1 MPRRDNREKQRKK
14 TRYSSDSSDSEREK
28 SAQRYSR
35 ERGRVRSK
43 SSREKSSKYY
53 KRDSSTRSTSS
64 SSSSRGRGHSSRSSS
79 TSSSSS
85 SSSYNDRKVRVKKG
99 ESKKVVKEQSS
110 TEQQSASTKKFDLED
125 LYKDKDSTKVL
136 NDIEAD
142 TFKQSSFQS
151 QKKILV
157 DLEKDKILVP
167 NSSAAATEE
176 ESLIHQN
183 FLGDDSKRVDKWIKK
198 LYLYRNQ

>member
-1 MPRRDNREKQRKK
+1 MPRRDYREKHRKK
-14 TRYSSDSSDSEREK
+14 TRYSSDSSDTEREK

-43 SSREKSSKYY
+43 TSREKSSKYN

-64 SSSSRGRGHSSRSSS
+64 SSSSRGRGRSSS
-79 TSSSSS
+79 NSSSSS
-85 SSSYNDRKVRVKKG
+85 SSSSNNDRKTRGKN
-99 ESKKVVKEQSS
+99 VKEPKKQSS
-110 TEQQSASTKKFDLED
+110 TEQPPTTKTFDLED
-125 LYKDKDSTKVL
+125 LYKDKDKNSTKVL
-136 NDIEAD
+136 DEIEAE
-142 TFKQSSFQS
+142 TFKQSNFQS

-167 NSSAAATEE
+167 STSAACEE
-176 ESLIHQN
+176 ESLISPN

-198 LYLYRNQ
+198 LYLYRANE